1 MYESFL
7 NGDFVVICS
16 SRKGSVAPMDQ
27 PVEKANSK
35 PAKSSSGI
43 IDFIR
48 RKEAVCKWNFI
59 RHGKAK
65 YPNFMITICQMDEN
79 DECSLHYEFSDWI
92 PKANKSSIAT
102 LMINVR

>member
-7 NGDFVVICS
+7 NGDFVVRRS
-16 SRKGSVAPMDQ
+16 SRKGSVAPVDQ
-27 PVEKANSK
+27 AVEKAYSN

-43 IDFIR
+43 IDFIQ
-48 RKEAVCKWNFI
+48 RKEAVCKWNVI

-92 PKANKSSIAT
+92 PKANRSSIAT
-102 LMINVR
+102 LMINVL